1 MKFLIKIITIAW
13 ASSTWAA
20 DIAVF
25 PVQVT
30 NLTPQQA
37 EAVGVVIAQQYA
49 RISGKEVIPPERAN
63 RAVREEGNLASASQ
77 ELNVSEYIETNAIAL
92 DTKILID
99 AIRRSSTGK
108 QIARAQMTAV
118 SLDDLI
124 EVGDRI
130 SRALLEKTS
139 IDQTRT
145 LDNITKLEANPP
157 KKIRAK
163 KCLGVKSSLIFP
175 VISGKF
181 DPLVS
186 IGFDARFESLRY
198 FLEFGAGF
206 LVPSSASER
215 DSYGGAYAEMGA
227 SYYLTQSTISPYIG
241 GGVIPRI
248 VSGDVEGV
256 SLAPYVQAGMVF
268 MREYATHFY
277 TDIRVATNAL
287 PLREKNMERRSY
299 YPTEVTWQ
307 FGIGW

>member
-1 MKFLIKIITIAW
+1 MKLLIKIMIIVW
-13 ASSTWAA
+13 ASSAWAA
-20 DIAVF
+20 DIAIF

-37 EAVGVVIAQQYA
+37 EAVGAVIAQQYA
-49 RISGKEVIPPERAN
+49 KISGKKVIPPERAN
-63 RAVREEGNLASASQ
+63 RAVREEGNLASAAQ
-77 ELNVSEYIETNAIAL
+77 ELNVFEYIETNAIAL

-118 SLDDLI
+118 SLDDMI

-130 SRALLEKTS
+130 SRALLEKTP
-139 IDQTRT
+139 IDQAHA
-145 LDNITKLEANPP
+145 LDNTTKLKTNPAQR
-157 KKIRAK
+157 IRAK
-163 KCLGVKSSLIFP
+163 KNLGVKSSLIFP

-186 IGFDARFESLRY
+186 IGFDARLESLRY
-198 FLEFGAGF
+198 FLELGAGF
-206 LVPSSASER
+206 LIPSSASER

-227 SYYLTQSTISPYIG
+227 SYYLTESSISPYIG

-248 VSGDVEGV
+248 IGGDIRGV
-256 SLAPYVQAGMVF
+256 SLAPYVQTGVIF
-268 MREYATHFY
+268 MREYSTRLY
-277 TDIRVATNAL
+277 TDIRVATNVL
-287 PLREKNMERRSY
+287 PLRGNDTERRSY
-299 YPTEVTWQ
+299 YPTEIIWQ